1 MEKID
6 ILVRFANE
14 GVYYNTVS
22 VDPKKIKDPM
32 VFIDEVFITIDDV
45 RVAIKKEDW
54 NKIKSWVEIGKKELR
69 KILIK
74 NNMSEEYI
82 EETLEY
88 TDDER
93 IPEPVITKR
102 FGKLVNEE
110 EKKDLDIPSCW
121 SNLKNNEYAP
131 AYPTVPKVPA
141 GVYEIGWN
149 SNLSTYTVKKQPF
162 KTDELYHLPSYEI
175 TDILKDID
183 NFWNR
188 ADNYKKYNYIH
199 KRGILMYGEPGCG
212 KSGIIQLI
220 SQQIIEKDGIVI
232 NVKDEE
238 DVERF
243 TSFIATFRKVEPNR
257 PLIVLLEDIDS
268 LAGEGRHQTARL
280 LNILDGVKQIEGV
293 VYIAT
298 TNYPEKLQDRITN
311 RPSRFDR
318 RYKVELPNADI
329 RRAYVQHKLSED
341 DLKGIDIEEW
351 IKKTEGMS
359 LSHLKEVV
367 ISVIVMGRTFEET
380 IENLEGLKKTPTI
393 KGGGKV
399 GFGN

>member
-1 MEKID
+1 MGRDWKRELKE
-6 ILVRFANE
+6 IL
-14 GVYYNTVS
+14 
-22 VDPKKIKDPM
+22 K
-32 VFIDEVFITIDDV
+32 
-45 RVAIKKEDW
+45 
-54 NKIKSWVEIGKKELR
+54 
-69 KILIK
+69 K

-82 EETLEY
+82 EETVGYGDTVPEEEVEY

-93 IPEPVITKR
+93 MDEPVITGR
-102 FGKLVNEE
+102 FGRLRASIED
-110 EKKDLDIPSCW
+110 KKIDADVPSCW

-149 SNLSTYTVKKQPF
+149 GNLSTHTLKKQPF

-329 RRAYVQHKLSED
+329 RRAYIQHKLNDE

>member
-1 MEKID
+1 M
-6 ILVRFANE
+6 R
-14 GVYYNTVS
+14 
-22 VDPKKIKDPM
+22 
-32 VFIDEVFITIDDV
+32 
-45 RVAIKKEDW
+45 EDQ
-54 NKIKSWVEIGKKELR
+54 IEDYIAEL
-69 KILIK
+69 
-74 NNMSEEYI
+74 NMI
-82 EETLEY
+82 ERLENI
-88 TDDER
+88 R
-93 IPEPVITKR
+93 IPEDTYNTASAYDEDRPVSKSPTCW
-102 FGKLVNEE
+102 GTLQDEE
-110 EKKDLDIPSCW
+110 FV
-121 SNLKNNEYAP
+121 P
-131 AYPTVPKVPA
+131 AFTSVPKVPS
-141 GVYEIGWN
+141 GIYEVVWN
-149 SNLSTYTVKKQPF
+149 RQLNQHTLKKQPF
-162 KTDELYHLPSYEI
+162 KTDELYQLPSYEI
-175 TDILKDID
+175 TDILKDIQ
-183 NFWNR
+183 NFWDR
-188 ADNYKKYNYIH
+188 KDKYKEYNFVH

-298 TNYPEKLQDRITN
+298 TNYPEKLQERITN

-318 RYKVELPNADI
+318 RYKVELPNEDI
-329 RRAYVQHKLSED
+329 RRAYIEHKLSED

-380 IENLEGLKKTPTI
+380 IDNLEGLKKTPTI
-393 KGGGKV
+393 KGSGKM
-399 GFGN
+399 GFGK

>member
-1 MEKID
+1 MD
-6 ILVRFANE
+6 L
-14 GVYYNTVS
+14 
-22 VDPKKIKDPM
+22 D
-32 VFIDEVFITIDDV
+32 
-45 RVAIKKEDW
+45 
-54 NKIKSWVEIGKKELR
+54 KIKSMMVDLEQLKYPDG
-69 KILIK
+69 
-74 NNMSEEYI
+74 EESSGYTPRSVGVPLI
-82 EETLEY
+82 EE
-88 TDDER
+88 D
-93 IPEPVITKR
+93 
-102 FGKLVNEE
+102 
-110 EKKDLDIPSCW
+110 KKDFDIPSCW
-121 SNLKNNEYAP
+121 SNLKNDEYAP
-131 AYPTVPKVPA
+131 AYVTVPKVPS

-149 SNLSTYTVKKQPF
+149 SNLQTYTLKKQPF

-188 ADNYKKYNYIH
+188 VDVYKKYNFIH

-220 SQQIIEKDGIVI
+220 AQQLIEKDGIVI
-232 NVKDEE
+232 NIKDEE

-268 LAGEGRHQTARL
+268 LAGEGRSQTARL

-298 TNYPEKLQDRITN
+298 TNYPEKLQERITN

-318 RYKVELPNADI
+318 RYKVELPNEDI
-329 RRAYVQHKLSED
+329 RLAYIKHKLNDD
-341 DLKGIDIEEW
+341 DLANIDIEEW
-351 IKKTEGMS
+351 VSKTEGMS

-367 ISVIVMGRTFEET
+367 ISVIVMGRSFNET
-380 IENLEGLKKTPTI
+380 MDNLEGLKKTPTI
-393 KGGGKV
+393 KGSGKM
-399 GFGN
+399 GFGS

>member
-1 MEKID
+1 MD
-6 ILVRFANE
+6 L
-14 GVYYNTVS
+14 Y
-22 VDPKKIKDPM
+22 
-32 VFIDEVFITIDDV
+32 
-45 RVAIKKEDW
+45 
-54 NKIKSWVEIGKKELR
+54 KIKSMMVDLEQLKYPDG
-69 KILIK
+69 
-74 NNMSEEYI
+74 EESLGYTPRSVGVPLI
-82 EETLEY
+82 EE
-88 TDDER
+88 D
-93 IPEPVITKR
+93 
-102 FGKLVNEE
+102 
-110 EKKDLDIPSCW
+110 KKDFDIPSCW
-121 SNLKNNEYAP
+121 SNLKNDEYAP
-131 AYPTVPKVPA
+131 AYVTVPKVPS

-149 SNLSTYTVKKQPF
+149 SNLQTYTLKKQPF

-188 ADNYKKYNYIH
+188 VDVYKKYNFIH

-220 SQQIIEKDGIVI
+220 AQQLIEKDGIVI
-232 NVKDEE
+232 NIKDEE

-268 LAGEGRHQTARL
+268 LAGEGRSQTARL

-298 TNYPEKLQDRITN
+298 TNYPEKLQERITN

-318 RYKVELPNADI
+318 RYKVELPNEDI
-329 RRAYVQHKLSED
+329 RLAYIKHKLNDD
-341 DLKGIDIEEW
+341 DLANIDIEEW
-351 IKKTEGMS
+351 VSKTEGMS

-367 ISVIVMGRTFEET
+367 ISVIVMGRSFNET
-380 IENLEGLKKTPTI
+380 MDNLEGLKKTPTI
-393 KGGGKV
+393 KGSGKM
-399 GFGN
+399 GFGS